1 MDPETH
7 QNGSD
12 SIDSRDPIIL
22 KNLTKSF
29 GVFKAVDNLSLSIKE
44 GEVFTILGHNGAG
57 KTTAIYLLTGML
69 KTTSG
74 EAIVYKNSITQD
86 IQKVQQNLGLC

>member
-1 MDPETH
+1 MDPEIH
-7 QNGSD
+7 QNGAE
-12 SIDSRDPIIL
+12 SIDFRDPIIL

-29 GVFKAVDNLSLSIKE
+29 GGFKAVDNLSLSIKE
-44 GEVFTILGHNGAG
+44 GEVITLLGHNGAG

-74 EAIVYKNSITQD
+74 DANIYKNSITQN